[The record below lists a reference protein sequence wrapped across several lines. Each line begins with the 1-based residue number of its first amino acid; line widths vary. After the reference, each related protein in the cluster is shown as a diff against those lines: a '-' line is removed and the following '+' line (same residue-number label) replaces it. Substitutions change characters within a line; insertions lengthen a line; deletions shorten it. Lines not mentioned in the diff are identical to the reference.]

1 MNLSIGNKIKAL
13 RKEHGITQEQLADSV
28 GISFQAISKWENNIT
43 LPDITLVPILAGYF
57 NITIDE
63 LFDFNL
69 KEIRKNVDEICREA
83 CKYRENDPGKSRAL
97 LEEGLRK
104 YPDNDILLDN
114 LLYVLNYAEN
124 PDETISV
131 AGKLTEQ
138 ASEPGIKY
146 DALRF
151 MAYAYHAKGEIS
163 NALAAIR
170 QLPEIDFTKL
180 TEIAFL
186 LTGKPKYEAAEK
198 QKWISFENLL
208 QMMVKIT
215 EYYEETGDIPAALSE
230 TKRALRLLSVMEEGE
245 KNSDFRFYSDYLCR
259 HMERLKLLGK
269 DETTL
274 SPPDIQSNLSHGH
287 SPCP

>member
-13 RKEHGITQEQLADSV
+13 RKEHGITQEQLAHSI
-28 GISFQAISKWENNIT
+28 GISFQAVSKWENNIA

-69 KEIRKNVDEICREA
+69 KEIRQNVDEICREA
-83 CKYRENDPGKSRAL
+83 YKFRESDPGKSRTL

-114 LLYVLNYAEN
+114 LLYVLNYTEN
-124 PDETISV
+124 PEETISV
-131 AGKLTEQ
+131 AGKLAGQ

-163 NALAAIR
+163 SALAAIR

-180 TEIAFL
+180 TEMAFL

-215 EYYEETGDIPAALSE
+215 EYYEESGDIPAALSE
-230 TKRALRLLSVMEEGE
+230 MKRALRLLSVM
-245 KNSDFRFYSDYLCR
+245 K
-259 HMERLKLLGK
+259 ERKRA
-269 DETTL
+269 TT
-274 SPPDIQSNLSHGH
+274 SGFTRIIFADTWKG
-287 SPCP
+287 